1 MECLEGHWRRVRYWG
16 ADMGGRFNEQVIAPV
31 SRQPPHFIG
40 GFWYNTPMKICGT
53 ITALVTPFA
62 KDGSVDYGALKAL
75 VEEQT
80 ASGIEGICSVGTSGE
95 SPTLSHEEHHLVIE
109 KTIEF
114 AQGKCKIIAGTG
126 PNSTAEALS
135 LTQAAIRM
143 GGADACLQVT
153 PYYNKPNAEGLY
165 RHFMTVA
172 DLGLPIV
179 LYNVPGRAGKEIPLE
194 VVVRL
199 AAHPNI
205 VAIKEAAGS
214 VDRVSAI
221 KNRLPNFT
229 VLSGDDSLALPM
241 ISVGAEGVISVASNV
256 IPKAMGDMIRLALA
270 GKLVEAKAYHA
281 RYYELFRDLF
291 IDVNPVM
298 VKEALA
304 LMGKVERVFRLPLC
318 ETDDAKLAQLK
329 QTLAKLGIH

>member
-1 MECLEGHWRRVRYWG
+1 
-16 ADMGGRFNEQVIAPV
+16 
-31 SRQPPHFIG
+31 
-40 GFWYNTPMKICGT
+40 MKLFGT

-62 KDGSVDYGALKAL
+62 KAGSVDYGALKAL

-80 ASGIEGICSVGTSGE
+80 AAGIEGICSVGTSGE
-95 SPTLSHEEHHLVIE
+95 SPTLSHEEHHKVIA

-114 AQGKCKIIAGTG
+114 AAGRAKIIAGTG
-126 PNSTAEALS
+126 ANSTAEALS
-135 LTQAAIRM
+135 LTRSAIAN

-172 DLGLPIV
+172 DLGLPVI
-179 LYNVPGRAGKEIPLE
+179 LYNVPGRAGKEIPLD

-199 AAHPNI
+199 AKHPNVI
-205 VAIKEAAGS
+205 AIKEAAGS

-221 KNRLPNFT
+221 KSLLPDFT

-241 ISVGAEGVISVASNV
+241 MSVGAEGVISVASNV
-256 IPKAMGDMIRLALA
+256 IPKEMGDMVRLALE
-270 GKLVEAKAYHA
+270 GRFVEARAYHA
-281 RYYELFRDLF
+281 KYYRLFHDLF

-304 LMGKVERVFRLPLC
+304 LQKKIERVFRLPLC
-318 ETDDAKLAQLK
+318 ETDDAKLAQMK
-329 QTLAKLGIH
+329 ATLTALGLV